1 MAYLAE
7 YGLFFAKAL
16 TLFLLI
22 VGILLSAVG
31 VAMRNR
37 HTPSEQ
43 IDVKRINDRFRDMA
57 DALEMSTLPP
67 ALVKKRQKAQKVM
80 AFEEAWE
87 DNRQAGLPPFLYRAP
102 WLLGSFLLGLTYTS
116 P

>member
-22 VGILLSAVG
+22 VGILLSVVG

-43 IDVKRINDRFRDMA
+43 I
-57 DALEMSTLPP
+57 
-67 ALVKKRQKAQKVM
+67 
-80 AFEEAWE
+80 
-87 DNRQAGLPPFLYRAP
+87 
-102 WLLGSFLLGLTYTS
+102 
-116 P
+116 